1 MAEEYVLKVELD
13 GVSYVLRGVGGEER
27 LQETA
32 RLVEQKIASVRQLC
46 PHYST
51 TRATML
57 AALQLAD
64 EMLAL
69 QDEYLEMLEAAD
81 IGAAANISKNKNAKG
96 S

>member
-1 MAEEYVLKVELD
+1 MAEESVLKVDLD
-13 GVSYVLRGVGGEER
+13 GMSYVLRGAAGEER
-27 LQETA
+27 LRETA
-32 RLVEQKIASVRQLC
+32 RLVEQKIAAVRQLC
-46 PHYST
+46 PHYSS

-57 AALQLAD
+57 AALQIAE

-81 IGAAANISKNKNAKG
+81 IS